1 MIEFLICLI
10 LLPIA
15 FAAICILMFLINAIE
30 LAFKGMKCGINCVD
44 KLTQGGV
51 KGIKDNIDN
60 WKTKHNF

>member
-10 LLPIA
+10 LLPFA

-44 KLTQGGV
+44 KLAQGGV